1 MINGMN
7 IVKFL
12 DAYLEINWGAVKADV
27 FNFPVVHHELRSNG
41 EPGREIDMV
50 LF

>member
-1 MINGMN
+1 MINDVN
-7 IVKFL
+7 IMESL
-12 DAYLEINWGAVKADV
+12 YAYLEINWVTVKAEV
-27 FNFPVVHHELRSNG
+27 SNFPFVYHELRSNG

>member
-1 MINGMN
+1 MN
-7 IVKFL
+7 IVKSL
-12 DAYLEINWGAVKADV
+12 EAYLEINWSTVKDKV
-27 FNFPVVHHELRSNG
+27 SNFPFVYHELRSNG